1 VSVSAII
8 LWKHG
13 VYWLKHKVTIISFKD
28 KKKGK
33 NKSYDIVRYNT
44 MRVTLFA
51 SSNTL
56 TIEVVEIIG
65 FSSVGLTVQV
75 VEIRLAEKELIF

>member
-1 VSVSAII
+1 
-8 LWKHG
+8 
-13 VYWLKHKVTIISFKD
+13 
-28 KKKGK
+28 
-33 NKSYDIVRYNT
+33 